1 MINTVA
7 PYFVLCVLI
16 PLVTA
21 QGKWVTLGK
30 NIILNLD
37 LELEPS
43 EHNFGNYLGQLAENF
58 GTSTLKQL

>member
-1 MINTVA
+1 MVNTVA
-7 PYFVLCVLI
+7 SFFVLCALI

-21 QGKWVTLGK
+21 QGKWVAVGK

-37 LELEPS
+37 FELEPS
-43 EHNFGNYLGQLAENF
+43 EHNFGNYLGQLEENF